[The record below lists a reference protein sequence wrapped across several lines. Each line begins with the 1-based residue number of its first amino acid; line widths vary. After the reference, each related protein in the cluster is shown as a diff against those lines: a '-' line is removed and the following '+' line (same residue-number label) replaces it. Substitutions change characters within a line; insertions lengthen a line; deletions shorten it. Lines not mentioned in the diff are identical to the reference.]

1 MGYTNYWH
9 QDMDFTDKQWKDV
22 QEEVKYMQEISD
34 GNIHVLANS
43 DKEIAFN
50 GYKNCETFILTKNK
64 PTVQE
69 YKDQDL
75 TFNCCKTRELPYDIY
90 VWHLLVFCAGMVN
103 DVNKFSISRDIYTTK
118 E

>member
-22 QEEVKYMQEISD
+22 QEEVKYMQEIG
-34 GNIHVLANS
+34 GNTISVLQYDN
-43 DKEIAFN
+43 KEIAIN
-50 GYKNCETFILTKNK
+50 GNPTCETFILTKNK

-75 TFNCCKTRELPYDIY
+75 TFNFCKTRELPYDIY
-90 VWHLLVFCAGMVN
+90 VWHMLVFCAGMVN
-103 DVNKFSISRDIYTTK
+103 DVNKFSISRDR
-118 E
+118 